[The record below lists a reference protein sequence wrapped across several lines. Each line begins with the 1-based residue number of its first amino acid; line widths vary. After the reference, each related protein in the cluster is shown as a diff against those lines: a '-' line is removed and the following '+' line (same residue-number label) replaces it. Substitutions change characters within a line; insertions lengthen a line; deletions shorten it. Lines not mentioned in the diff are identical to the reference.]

1 MQNYNSAFKILKAQ
15 FGENPGIT
23 LLANN
28 GDNIK
33 DIQQV
38 LDEI

>member
-1 MQNYNSAFKILKAQ
+1 MENYNSTFKILKAQ
-15 FGENPGIT
+15 FGENPDTT
-23 LLANN
+23 LLFNN
-28 GDNIK
+28 IDIMN